1 MGKDSPTILLTNDDG
16 LKAPGILAL
25 ECAIAALSD
34 NIWVVAPL
42 KEMSATSHAL
52 SLRTPIRFTEVS
64 ERHFAVEGTPADCVI
79 LALNKLMPKP
89 PDLTISGINRG
100 GNMGENVFYSGT
112 LAAAF
117 ESVLNRVPAFGI
129 SVSSREEFNYEVA
142 AAFAGKLAAK
152 LLGDLEPIRS
162 GTVLNVNVPHPW
174 KDGVRVTRQSRKVT
188 KNLLKEGKDP
198 RGLPYF
204 WIHEEIDLSRIQED
218 TDYAA
223 ILDGAISITPMQ
235 IDRTEHAAIEPLDEW
250 LEDLNG
256 FSVTGKVAAK
266 GSDSA

>member
-1 MGKDSPTILLTNDDG
+1 MGTDKPTILLTNDDG
-16 LKAPGILAL
+16 LKAEGILVL
-25 ECAIAALSD
+25 EKAVVALSD
-34 NIWVVAPL
+34 DIWVVAPL

-52 SLRTPIRFTEVS
+52 SLRNPIRFTEVADK
-64 ERHFAVEGTPADCVI
+64 HFAVEGTPADCVI
-79 LALNKLMPKP
+79 LALNKLMPKT

-112 LAAAF
+112 LSAAF
-117 ESVLNRVPAFGI
+117 ESVLNRVPAFGV
-129 SVSSREEFNYEVA
+129 SVASVTEYRYEVA
-142 AAFAGKLAAK
+142 AEFAARLAGKL
-152 LLGDLEPIRS
+152 LEDIEPVRR

-204 WIHEEIDLSRIQED
+204 WIHEEIDLSRIQEG

-223 ILDGAISITPMQ
+223 IMDGAISVTPMQ
-235 IDRTEHAAIEPLDEW
+235 IDRTEHSAIDRLNGW
-250 LEDLNG
+250 LGDLNG
-256 FSVTGKVAAK
+256 FSPEFAPA
-266 GSDSA
+266 SREDSAE